1 MRSNSSLQDSNLPDD
16 HIDRLSETPL
26 ISIIMPAYNA
36 AHYIE
41 EAIRS
46 IQRQTYS
53 NWELIVIND
62 KSTDNTV
69 GLLQSLIATTE
80 ETRIRILNTV
90 GLRKPSAVRNVG
102 ISEAQGELLAFLDAD
117 DAYYPHTLDSM
128 FQHFKENPQLN
139 LCFGF
144 PEYINE
150 HSNHIE
156 YSSYLAKTHQG
167 FDFAKHFSFGWE
179 SIFLCNTTLTVS
191 AMLVRASAIQPFKED
206 MLFSEDYKFY
216 VDIFRLGLDK
226 VKVIADCVYQYRR
239 YQGSVTSGIDRK
251 RLEKVLED
259 QLYLMDWLYSLPE
272 AKPSLQVLRPA
283 TYVTMY
289 DSLAKTL
296 IKQGRTGLAREL
308 MLQLCANPYV
318 SLPLWLRSF
327 SKLFVVSLLPGTLFK
342 RLLAMKRASR
352 QSTVGNVA
360 GSQPLGAC

>member
-1 MRSNSSLQDSNLPDD
+1 MNNLYSSFPTADSKDNGSEP
-16 HIDRLSETPL
+16 LSEMPL
-26 ISIIMPAYNA
+26 ISVIMPTYNA
-36 AHYIE
+36 ARYIE
-41 EAIRS
+41 ESVQS
-46 IQRQTYS
+46 IQQQTYP

-69 GLLQSLIATTE
+69 ELLQSLISRTA
-80 ETRIRILNTV
+80 ETRIRILDTI

-102 ISEAQGELLAFLDAD
+102 ISQAKGQLLAFLDAD
-117 DAYYPHTLDSM
+117 DAYYPHTLALLL
-128 FQHFKENPQLN
+128 QHFKENPQLN

-150 HSNHIE
+150 HSHHIE
-156 YSSYLAKTHQG
+156 YSSYLAKTQNG
-167 FDFAKHFSFGWE
+167 FDFAKHFVFGWE

-226 VKVIADCVYQYRR
+226 VNVIADCVYQYRR

-259 QLYLMDWLYSLPE
+259 QLYLVDWLYNLPE
-272 AKPSLQVLRPA
+272 ANAQLQSLRA
-283 TYVTMY
+283 GTYVTMY

-296 IKQGRTGLAREL
+296 IKQGRTDLAREL
-308 MLQLCANPYV
+308 MLQLCKNSYV
-318 SLPLWLRSF
+318 SLSLWLRSF
-327 SKLFVVSLLPGTLFK
+327 SKLFIVSLLPGALFK
-342 RLLAMKRASR
+342 QLLAIKRASR
-352 QSTVGNVA
+352 QSTGVNT
-360 GSQPLGAC
+360 QPLGAC